1 MNNPFTD
8 AYIVLSKVYSEGK
21 FLKQALAESAVEPL
35 NKARTTAICYGVT
48 ERDEYLG
55 YIISANAAKPPRP
68 AVRLVLKIALYALE
82 FLGWRDYAVVDNAV
96 QLTKKLGKAG
106 AAGFVNA
113 FLRSYKVP
121 ELPVQADRRLSVVA
135 SVPLWLAK
143 KVRRSYK
150 EEAEAILTAPSPGVC
165 VRFERGKEDYVGARG
180 RAPVATPFSD
190 TYIFR
195 NFVRDERF
203 FAGDYTFQSVGSAA
217 ICHAICGGESLL
229 DMCAAPGG
237 KSVLLAKKFKSV
249 TACELHPHRVELIRS
264 YCSRMGVENV
274 RAVCADGTVFR
285 PEYEGAFDAVLLDA
299 PCSGT
304 GVINENPD
312 IKLNRR
318 EEDIPAL
325 MAVQAALLANAARYV
340 RPGGR
345 LYYSTC
351 SVLPE
356 ENDTAAYNF
365 LAEHG
370 NFSVVRLQSP
380 LNHKT
385 TGFGMQF
392 LPHISLGA
400 GFFLACFARGED

>member
-113 FLRSYKVP
+113 FLRSYKIP
-121 ELPVQADRRLSVVA
+121 ELPAQADRRLSVVA

-180 RAPVATPFSD
+180 GAPVATPFPD

-249 TACELHPHRVELIRS
+249 TACELHPHRVALIGS
-264 YCSRMGVENV
+264 YCARMGADNV
-274 RAVCADGTVFR
+274 TPVQADSSRFS
-285 PEYEGAFDAVLLDA
+285 PAWEGAFDGVLCDV
-299 PCSGT
+299 PCSGFGT
-304 GVINENPD
+304 VAENPD
-312 IKLNRR
+312 LPLNKG
-318 EEDIPAL
+318 EDFSAL
-325 MAVQAALLANAARYV
+325 CAVQRAILENCARYV
-340 RPGGR
+340 AAGGH

-351 SVLPE
+351 SLFSE
-356 ENDTAAYNF
+356 ENDEVVSAF
-365 LAEHG
+365 LSAHPE
-370 NFSVVRLQSP
+370 FCLCEADSP
-380 LNHKT
+380 LSHVKKAC
-385 TGFGMQF
+385 GIQF
-392 LPHISLGA
+392 LPDAAYGA
-400 GFFLACFARGED
+400 GFYIAKMRRV